1 MNPRRFVALDRDG
14 TLIVERNY
22 LDDPSGVELLPG
34 VAEGLRELREI
45 GMGLIVVTNQSGV
58 GRGYFTRCQMDAVH
72 ARMNELLA
80 AEGASL
86 DGIYVCPHVPED
98 SCECRKPRPGMLLRA
113 AAEHEFALRD
123 LVVIGD
129 KTCDVELGKEIG
141 ALTIQVTTGYG
152 AALLAAGPSRA
163 DAVVDT
169 LMQAAQ
175 VIRSHLLAESSS

>member
-1 MNPRRFVALDRDG
+1 MKPRRFVALDRDG

-22 LDDPSGVELLPG
+22 LADPSGVELLPG
-34 VAEGLRELREI
+34 VTEGLRELR
-45 GMGLIVVTNQSGV
+45 GMGLGLIVVTNQSGI
-58 GRGYFTRCQMDAVH
+58 GRGYFSLSQMDAVH

-80 AEGASL
+80 AGGASL

-113 AAEHEFALRD
+113 SSEHQFPLEDA
-123 LVVIGD
+123 VVVGD
-129 KTCDVELGKEIG
+129 KDCDVDLGREVG
-141 ALTIQVTTGYG
+141 AMTIQVTTGYG
-152 AALLAAGPSRA
+152 AALLAQGPSRA

-175 VIRSHLLAESSS
+175 FIRRHRIADSSK